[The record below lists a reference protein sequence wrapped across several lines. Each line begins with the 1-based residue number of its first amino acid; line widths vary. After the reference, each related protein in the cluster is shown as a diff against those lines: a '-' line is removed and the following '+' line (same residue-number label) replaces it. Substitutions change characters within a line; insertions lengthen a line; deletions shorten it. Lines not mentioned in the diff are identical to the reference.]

1 MWNRA
6 IDGFGNKDPG
16 RRRAT
21 QYKSPWDVLHPGRA
35 FSVKLADSP
44 VTPELLKRIADY
56 LVGRPLDKL
65 PKVLEEQK
73 AAEEAEAEESLPT
86 KSNLFAA
93 GRWPIDGS
101 AQSNRRFVSSPY
113 SLGQP

>member
-1 MWNRA
+1 M
-6 IDGFGNKDPG
+6 
-16 RRRAT
+16 
-21 QYKSPWDVLHPGRA
+21 SPWDVLHPGRA

-73 AAEEAEAEESLPT
+73 AAEEAEAEE
-86 KSNLFAA
+86 AA
-93 GRWPIDGS
+93 DEI
-101 AQSNRRFVSSPY
+101 
-113 SLGQP
+113 